1 MSMDCDLCGGGDT
14 DTDILVRFEP
24 YDEVRFYNDK
34 TEDSINGAYLCYHCA
49 FEVSLDLQ
57 EKIAHQRKLRNLKTE
72 QFTIVQDQKE

>member
-24 YDEVRFYNDK
+24 YDSIRFSQI
-34 TEDSINGAYLCYHCA
+34 EDDQPDGAYLCYHCA
-49 FEVSLDLQ
+49 TELSFELQ

-72 QFTIVQDQKE
+72 QFTIVQNQKE